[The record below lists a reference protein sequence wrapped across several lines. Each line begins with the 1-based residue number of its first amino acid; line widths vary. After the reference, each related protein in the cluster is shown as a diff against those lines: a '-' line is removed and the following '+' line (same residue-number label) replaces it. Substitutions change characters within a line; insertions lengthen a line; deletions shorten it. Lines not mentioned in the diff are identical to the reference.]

1 MTLWITINY
10 HLRNELS
17 YDRDYS
23 LDELYAYY
31 HQIMNRDA
39 FCELGTVKKDTL
51 RKRLDEWCAVHDGW
65 LVKRGEGKAA
75 RYYKRYPDRFDIKLK
90 AKEVMGRLW
99 KR

>member
-1 MTLWITINY
+1 MTLWSALNY
-10 HLRNELS
+10 HLRNELI

-39 FCELGTVKKDTL
+39 FCELGTVKKDAF
-51 RKRLDEWCAVHDGW
+51 RKHVAAWASVHDGW
-65 LVKRGEGKAA
+65 LVKKGEGKTA

-90 AKEVMGRLW
+90 IKEVMGRLW